1 VNIGVFFPLLFL
13 AAYHLP
19 GGLAATMQASSP
31 LAVMAVALWLLR
43 ERPGRA
49 RVVGALVGLVG
60 VSLLVLR
67 AGATLDAVGL
77 AAAFGS
83 VAVSA
88 VGFVLVKRWRPPVD
102 MVTLVSWQLVAGGI
116 VLVPVAAMV
125 EGAPP
130 VLDARA
136 VVGLT
141 WIAAVGTVVAYVAW
155 FRGLTLMPAGATAL
169 IGLLN
174 PVVGTALGVV
184 VAKEVFG
191 WSQALGMFLVLGGV
205 LAGQPAVVQWWRRA
219 SGRRSLDAREA
230 SRELGS
236 GPGEALP
243 VVRRRL
249 DELPRA

>member
-1 VNIGVFFPLLFL
+1 
-13 AAYHLP
+13 
-19 GGLAATMQASSP
+19 
-31 LAVMAVALWLLR
+31 
-43 ERPGRA
+43 
-49 RVVGALVGLVG
+49 
-60 VSLLVLR
+60 
-67 AGATLDAVGL
+67 
-77 AAAFGS
+77 
-83 VAVSA
+83 
-88 VGFVLVKRWRPPVD
+88 
-102 MVTLVSWQLVAGGI
+102 
-116 VLVPVAAMV
+116 
-125 EGAPP
+125 
-130 VLDARA
+130 
-136 VVGLT
+136 
-141 WIAAVGTVVAYVAW
+141 
-155 FRGLTLMPAGATAL
+155 MPAGATAL

-243 VVRRRL
+243 LARRQL